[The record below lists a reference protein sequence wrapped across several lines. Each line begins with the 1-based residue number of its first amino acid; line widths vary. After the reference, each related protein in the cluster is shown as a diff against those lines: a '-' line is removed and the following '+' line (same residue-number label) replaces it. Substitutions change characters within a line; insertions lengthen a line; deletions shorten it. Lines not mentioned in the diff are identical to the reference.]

1 MVNNTKRTK
10 TPLLASTKHSL
21 IYLSLIPIVATLLIV
36 WVSYHRI
43 NDFKNNQLAIAISVV
58 NAVAQE
64 TTRMVN
70 LQNKLLNI
78 FVDNER
84 YYIKKYAAEPDS
96 EVFEEILI
104 RKMKYYFPDYFAF
117 TVVDQ
122 FGELIVEDYDGYI
135 GEICL
140 RDIKDFAKTGR
151 QHIQIHPNPYIYHID
166 AITQID
172 RKKQDG
178 YFFASFGAS
187 NFSRLLKLSSP
198 VNQSLMLIN
207 TKNKDLIEIVEDGAR
222 IVLKRDSFILTKKE
236 SQRILFSKPVTG
248 THWRLV
254 SLIDAGVVENYNS
267 NVIAV
272 AIIVALIFIFSSL
285 FMILTLCRTEK
296 IRIDAEHAKEEMFSL
311 FSHELRSPL
320 NSIYGAVQLLEFNA
334 DKYGFDAATSTII
347 SDAVTNSEHMILLIN
362 DLLDMQKL
370 ESGKMS
376 FQYETVELNA
386 FIKDAISLNTR
397 FAEAH
402 HVQIDFN
409 PIADTR
415 ITIDKQRFLQVLTN
429 LLSNAIKYSPE
440 GETVTIALSVAK
452 GRAQILISDHGPGI
466 SDDIKDSLFDKFVQS
481 KSSLT
486 KKVGGTG
493 IGLSIVK
500 IIVEEHHGIVR
511 FTSEAGKGT
520 TFTVDIPL
528 KR

>member
-1 MVNNTKRTK
+1 MANKTKRTK
-10 TPLLASTKHSL
+10 SPLLASTKHSL
-21 IYLSLIPIVATLLIV
+21 IYLSLIPVVATLLIA
-36 WVSYHRI
+36 WVSFHRI
-43 NDFKNNQLAIAISVV
+43 NDFKNNQTVIAVSVV

-64 TTRMVN
+64 TNRMVN
-70 LQNKLLNI
+70 VQKKLLNI
-78 FVDNER
+78 FVKNER
-84 YYIKKYAAEPDS
+84 YYIKKYASEPDS
-96 EVFEEILI
+96 EILEKI
-104 RKMKYYFPDYFAF
+104 LTQKMKYYFPDYFTF

-140 RDIKDFAKTGR
+140 RDIKDFAKTGN

-178 YFFASFGAS
+178 YFFASFDAT

-207 TKNKDLIEIVEDGAR
+207 TETKDLIEIVEDGAR
-222 IVLKRDSFILTKKE
+222 IILKRDSFILTPNE
-236 SQRILFSKPVTG
+236 SQRILFSKPVAG

-254 SLIDAGVVENYNS
+254 SLSDVDLFKDYNNSVV
-267 NVIAV
+267 VIAAV
-272 AIIVALIFIFSSL
+272 IVLIFIFSSMFMAATL
-285 FMILTLCRTEK
+285 FRTEK
-296 IRIDAEHAKEEMFSL
+296 IRIAAEQAKEEMFSL

-397 FAEAH
+397 FAETH
-402 HVQIDFN
+402 HVQIDFT
-409 PIADTR
+409 PIADTS

-440 GETVTIALSVAK
+440 GESVTITLSVAK
-452 GRAQILISDHGPGI
+452 GRAQIMISDHGPGI
-466 SDDIKDSLFDKFVQS
+466 NDDIKDSLFDKFAQS

-493 IGLSIVK
+493 LGLSIVK
-500 IIVEEHHGIVR
+500 NIIEEHHGIVR
-511 FTSEAGKGT
+511 FTSETGKGA

-528 KR
+528 KH